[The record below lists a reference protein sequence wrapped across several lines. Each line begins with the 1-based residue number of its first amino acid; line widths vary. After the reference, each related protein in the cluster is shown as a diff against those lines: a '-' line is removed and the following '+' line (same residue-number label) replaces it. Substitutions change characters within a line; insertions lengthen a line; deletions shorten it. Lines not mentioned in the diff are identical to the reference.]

1 MTRDE
6 ADKQAKAYVR
16 ERYPFDEDTQQFQD
30 MVDRERG
37 QILGEQQPDRENH
50 HE

>member
-1 MTRDE
+1 MKTRDE
-6 ADKQAKAYVR
+6 ADEQAKAYVR

-37 QILGEQQPDRENH
+37 QILGEQQPDTED
-50 HE
+50 